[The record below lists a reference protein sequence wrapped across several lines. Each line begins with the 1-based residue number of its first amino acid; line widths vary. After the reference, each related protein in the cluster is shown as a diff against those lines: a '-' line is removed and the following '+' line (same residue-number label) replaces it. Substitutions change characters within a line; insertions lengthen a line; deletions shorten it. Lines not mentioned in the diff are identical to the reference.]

1 MTNIPHSMYNS
12 IFPHIKLP
20 TKSNLFPIAVANS
33 QPPCI
38 NPWKRGGA
46 TLETN
51 DNPMGLRNNS
61 AIVSI
66 RYELISQYGE
76 TLMSSST
83 AAPARSLGETR
94 PRDEISTITNPEA
107 AINIP
112 IPIFLGEDGSLPFLF
127 NHVKIPMTNG
137 VNATINKGLND

>member
-1 MTNIPHSMYNS
+1 M
-12 IFPHIKLP
+12 
-20 TKSNLFPIAVANS
+20 AVANN

-51 DNPMGLRNNS
+51 DKPMGLKNNS
-61 AIVSI
+61 AIVKI

-83 AAPARSLGETR
+83 AAPAKSLGETR
-94 PRDEISTITNPEA
+94 FSDEINTIINPA
-107 AINIP
+107 DAINIP
-112 IPIFLGEDGSLPFLF
+112 IPIFLGEEGSLPFLF
-127 NHVKIPMTNG
+127 NHEKIPMTKG
-137 VNATINKGLND
+137 VKATMNKGLND